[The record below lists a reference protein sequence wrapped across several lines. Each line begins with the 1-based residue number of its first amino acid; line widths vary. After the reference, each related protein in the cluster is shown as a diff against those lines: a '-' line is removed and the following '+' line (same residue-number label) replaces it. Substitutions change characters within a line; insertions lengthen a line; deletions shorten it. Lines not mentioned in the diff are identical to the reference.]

1 MTLDRLP
8 KEYDMQEP
16 DDRTLVMIGSLLDN
30 DPWHLEVWARDDANA
45 KDSDVH
51 WYLLH
56 GQGEDFPNLR
66 RVSWDWLAQYAR
78 TRMDKL
84 TVLGS
89 AAP

>member
-1 MTLDRLP
+1 MN
-8 KEYDMQEP
+8 EP
-16 DDRTLVMIGSLLDN
+16 DNQTLVMIGSLADN

-45 KDSDVH
+45 KGSTAC
-51 WYLLH
+51 WFLLH

-66 RVSWDWLAQYAR
+66 RASWDWLLDQAHQH
-78 TRMDKL
+78 MDKL